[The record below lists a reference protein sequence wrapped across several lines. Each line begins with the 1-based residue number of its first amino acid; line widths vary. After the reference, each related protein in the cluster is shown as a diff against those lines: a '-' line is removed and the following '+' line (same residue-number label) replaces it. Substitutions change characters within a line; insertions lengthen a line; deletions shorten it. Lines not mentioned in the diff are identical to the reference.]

1 MRGEAS
7 CDAPAL
13 CPAAD
18 LLVPSSDAA
27 EAGVPFERLA
37 LVRHELDS
45 YRAACS
51 ANGFDAHLASYRRLY
66 NRTLDPSVADARVL
80 VVRDS
85 IARRDRGIGQQTP
98 FLLKWLLIGFALQRP
113 VYFQYC
119 ATEAEPWAEPE
130 VRHRTG
136 RRYGPMHCDQV
147 HYDLGDYFGLLGGVD
162 VRWRPHLHA
171 AAMRRRG
178 LRQTVV
184 GACSLDE
191 RRPAPGSDGEE
202 ADTWLFLCRPA
213 QCGPKAEA
221 KSLLPRLRERMLRFW
236 TSSEVEE
243 HPFLAFEY
251 PTLTKSY
258 GCTGISPGL
267 IYGPEF
273 DRLLHQLSATPRPA
287 PCASVPD
294 AARPASAGQCLTGAL
309 PVGWLAGVMGHRIFV
324 PRDSRKLEGWAAC
337 AQFALLRP
345 TPLLR
350 TAASRLLPRL
360 QRRTGD
366 GDQRAATLYSLHLRT
381 MEVDDAACFSVA
393 GAVTNGSAA
402 AIDDGVSAAGAMR
415 ALDLAFAFPARR
427 PSGCRRWM
435 RCSAFGSLFD
445 LSPAAPFGG
454 LSGFVAG
461 LLRHLPGGARLF
473 LSTDSPRAEKLLLR
487 AFAPRLATASDGAAS
502 FLVPTWHEGAAA
514 DPEVAARRRSS
525 WLFAALDFYVF
536 GLSSGIFRM
545 DASSQFPRM
554 AARRRFGVPIVGGAE
569 DFCRLLSNRSSMGA
583 AAPDG
588 GTRGPDGPGGLEV
601 GAIVQSCMDEAIDA
615 GAPSDGEGSDEAWQ
629 SRRLAALTRW
639 QGSLCAADAR
649 LWRSGRKGAGA
660 AGGCAADEH
669 AGRDRRAARLRGR

>member
-213 QCGPKAEA
+213 
-221 KSLLPRLRERMLRFW
+221 LLLGGSP
-236 TSSEVEE
+236 SS
-243 HPFLAFEY
+243 
-251 PTLTKSY
+251 
-258 GCTGISPGL
+258 
-267 IYGPEF
+267 
-273 DRLLHQLSATPRPA
+273 RRPRPCQSHHLLA
-287 PCASVPD
+287 PHPYRHNPQSNDVK
-294 AARPASAGQCLTGAL
+294 RP
-309 PVGWLAGVMGHRIFV
+309 
-324 PRDSRKLEGWAAC
+324 SRGC
-337 AQFALLRP
+337 
-345 TPLLR
+345 
-350 TAASRLLPRL
+350 S
-360 QRRTGD
+360 D
-366 GDQRAATLYSLHLRT
+366 
-381 MEVDDAACFSVA
+381 
-393 GAVTNGSAA
+393 GSASG
-402 AIDDGVSAAGAMR
+402 I
-415 ALDLAFAFPARR
+415 PCT
-427 PSGCRRWM
+427 PS
-435 RCSAFGSLFD
+435 
-445 LSPAAPFGG
+445 
-454 LSGFVAG
+454 SG
-461 LLRHLPGGARLF
+461 
-473 LSTDSPRAEKLLLR
+473 
-487 AFAPRLATASDGAAS
+487 ASD
-502 FLVPTWHEGAAA
+502 
-514 DPEVAARRRSS
+514 
-525 WLFAALDFYVF
+525 
-536 GLSSGIFRM
+536 
-545 DASSQFPRM
+545 PR
-554 AARRRFGVPIVGGAE
+554 
-569 DFCRLLSNRSSMGA
+569 
-583 AAPDG
+583 
-588 GTRGPDGPGGLEV
+588 
-601 GAIVQSCMDEAIDA
+601 
-615 GAPSDGEGSDEAWQ
+615 
-629 SRRLAALTRW
+629 
-639 QGSLCAADAR
+639 
-649 LWRSGRKGAGA
+649 
-660 AGGCAADEH
+660 
-669 AGRDRRAARLRGR
+669 